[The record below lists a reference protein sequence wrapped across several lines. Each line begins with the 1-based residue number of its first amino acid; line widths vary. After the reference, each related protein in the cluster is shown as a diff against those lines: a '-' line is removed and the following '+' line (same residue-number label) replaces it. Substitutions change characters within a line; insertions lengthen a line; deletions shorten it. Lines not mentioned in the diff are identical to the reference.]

1 MHIIPRKQETCT
13 LEATKEKLNVN
24 ALGFAGMLLVKSE
37 EELGVVR
44 GEGVGKVLRGVG
56 LENVHEVQMGE
67 GQDNLASL

>member
-1 MHIIPRKQETCT
+1 M
-13 LEATKEKLNVN
+13 N

>member
-1 MHIIPRKQETCT
+1 MHIIPRKQETYT